1 MTDQFKAELIEYG
14 TAQLSKFKPKDLNLY
29 KEPQVTKL
37 LDQYGD
43 KWMAL
48 NKALWAKRKEI
59 LSRQEEIP
67 EEGLWVES
75 EFNRAMVT
83 IRNKFTAAYPVNL

>member
-1 MTDQFKAELIEYG
+1 MIDQFKAELIEYG
-14 TAQLSKFKPKDLNLY
+14 TSQLPKFKPKDLNLY
-29 KEPQVTKL
+29 KEPQITKL
-37 LDQYGD
+37 LDKYGD

-48 NKALWAKRKEI
+48 NKAIWAKRQEI
-59 LSRQEEIP
+59 LSRPEAIP
-67 EEGLWVES
+67 VDGIIVES